1 MKNQSA
7 SSSKQL
13 REPLRHH
20 TGRWQVSPV
29 SVQAEPL
36 GYTSLYK
43 EVYYNEFFVMIMEV
57 GKSVISKLES
67 QAALMFQW
75 ESQGRKSNVLAQE
88 QSGRRNFL
96 LLGGGSAFRAIQAFN
111 WFGKAQL
118 RKSNLFYFFFFP
130 VICLSLSLFLS
141 VYWSV
146 IDLECWVSFSC
157 TAKWFSYTLHVSILF
172 WILSLFRSL

>member
-1 MKNQSA
+1 M
-7 SSSKQL
+7 
-13 REPLRHH
+13 
-20 TGRWQVSPV
+20 SPV

-111 WFGKAQL
+111 
-118 RKSNLFYFFFFP
+118 
-130 VICLSLSLFLS
+130 
-141 VYWSV
+141 
-146 IDLECWVSFSC
+146 
-157 TAKWFSYTLHVSILF
+157 
-172 WILSLFRSL
+172 